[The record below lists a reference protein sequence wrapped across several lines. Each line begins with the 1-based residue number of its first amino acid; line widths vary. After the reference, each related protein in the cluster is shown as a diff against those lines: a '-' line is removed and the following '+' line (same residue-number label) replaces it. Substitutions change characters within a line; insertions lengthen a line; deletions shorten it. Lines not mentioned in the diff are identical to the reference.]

1 MAVVVL
7 LIMLSYCRGIHS
19 TKNRRCIFVSN
30 DHADAM
36 QEWLLADSET
46 KISAVATVLHVD
58 AHNDLNVP
66 VPDIKDMHPLYGQKT
81 RKQLQQNSQ
90 LRNETVSSTE

>member
-1 MAVVVL
+1 MFVVL
-7 LIMLSYCRGIHS
+7 LFILLSYCHGDHS
-19 TKNRRCIFVSN
+19 AKSQRCIFVSN

-46 KISAVATVLHVD
+46 KITAVAAVLHVD

-66 VPDIKDMHPLYGQKT
+66 VSDIKDMHPLSGQT
-81 RKQLQQNSQ
+81 SRSILQQNSQ